1 MFIVR
6 TIFTT
11 NHCTDKP
18 HIFTY
23 FYPNE
28 AQRNA
33 VWIYSLPSC
42 KILLFYT
49 LLSDKRSNK
58 LAALANSVFIASH
71 TCYCMHAQWRPTLQP
86 CSLQPNRFLC
96 PWNFPRQGDWNYL
109 PFATPGDLPNP
120 GIQPAS
126 PASPALTNGFFT
138 TVPTGKP
145 VVQTENT

>member
-6 TIFTT
+6 TILTT

-18 HIFTY
+18 CILTY

-28 AQRNA
+28 AQRKA

-58 LAALANSVFIASH
+58 LAALANCVYCIAHMLLHACSVASSS
-71 TCYCMHAQWRPTLQP
+71 LQP

-96 PWNFPRQGDWNYL
+96 PWNFPRQEDWNYL

-120 GIQPAS
+120 RS
-126 PASPALTNGFFT
+126 
-138 TVPTGKP
+138 KP
-145 VVQTENT
+145 ISFVSHINRWILHH